1 MKYFGLIIDG
11 LRRKLLRSILTGI
24 SIVIAFLLFGIMNG
38 VTAGF
43 NDALDKMSDVRLRTI
58 SRANMAEP
66 LPFAHYHRVRD
77 IDGVAAATPISIFP
91 AYYQEQVNNVVA
103 AGVDIETFTTV
114 FPEVSLSD
122 EEFARMRTTRTGAT
136 VGATLA
142 ARYGWQVGDRIPL
155 IGYFTALKDG
165 SNTLMFDIVSIH
177 NDAEEDEELLAGEL
191 YFHYDYLNESRL
203 AQKDTINLLL
213 SVIET
218 PELAGSVSAEI
229 DALFANSVDETQTM
243 NEKQFLANQ
252 TQSVGDIAGFV
263 SAIQFAVL
271 FTLLFITGST
281 MTQSVRERTSE
292 FGVLKAVGFAD
303 GLIISMVIGESLLLC
318 LLSAAIGLSMATL
331 IFPSVFSAIGVPGLG
346 LSSTVW
352 LIGIAIALGLAA
364 IIAALPAYNIGSLSV
379 VDALRR
385 D

>member
-77 IDGVAAATPISIFP
+77 IDGVVAATPISIFP

-122 EEFARMRTTRTGAT
+122 EEFSRMRTTRTGAT

-142 ARYGWQVGDRIPL
+142 ERYGWQVGDRIPL
-155 IGYFTALKDG
+155 IGYFTSLKDG

-218 PELAGSVSAEI
+218 PELAGSISAKI

-252 TQSVGDIAGFV
+252 SQSVGDIAGFV
-263 SAIQFAVL
+263 TAIQFAVL

-318 LLSAAIGLSMATL
+318 LLSCCH
-331 IFPSVFSAIGVPGLG
+331 
-346 LSSTVW
+346 W
-352 LIGIAIALGLAA
+352 LIDSDPHFPERIFRDWCSWSWSQLNCMDSRHCHRFRTRCNHRCSARIQYRV
-364 IIAALPAYNIGSLSV
+364 PLS
-379 VDALRR
+379 R
-385 D
+385 